1 MTLVSFN
8 PAQMLGEALTKMLL
22 EYRSAGT
29 PVLLFLSGGSS
40 LEPLAY
46 VKPETMSG
54 LVTLTTLDERHDP
67 SGLNS
72 NFRALAR
79 TEFFKQA
86 QLQGAQVIDTC
97 VLLGESHTEL
107 ADRIETDVR
116 AWTIEHP
123 HGVMLAVAG
132 VGADGHTAGIM
143 PYSED
148 RVAFTERFEGER
160 FFVAYDASGK
170 NPLAHRVTA
179 TMTLIRKLTHVFV
192 YARGAEKREARVAMK
207 EQGPLAECPAR
218 IYQSVPATFYFGD

>member
-1 MTLVSFN
+1 MTLVPFN
-8 PAQMLGEALTKMLL
+8 PAQMLGEALTKTLS
-22 EYRSAGT
+22 EYQASDT

-54 LVTLTTLDERHDP
+54 LVTITTLDERHDP

-79 TEFFKQA
+79 TDFFKQV

-116 AWTIEHP
+116 AWMIEHP
-123 HGVMLAVAG
+123 HGVLLAVAG
-132 VGADGHTAGIM
+132 LGADGHTAGIM
-143 PYSED
+143 PHPED
-148 RVAFTERFEGER
+148 RVTFAERFEGDR
-160 FFVAYDASGK
+160 YFVAYDASGK
-170 NPLAHRVTA
+170 NPIAHRVTA
-179 TMTLIRKLTHVFV
+179 TITLLRKLTHAFL
-192 YARGAEKREARVAMK
+192 YAHGAEKRAARVAMK
-207 EQGPLAECPAR
+207 EEGSLAECPAR
-218 IYQSVPATFYFGD
+218 IYQSIPTTFYFGD

>member
-1 MTLVSFN
+1 MTLVPFN

-22 EYRSAGT
+22 EYKSSGT

-116 AWTIEHP
+116 AWLIEHP
-123 HGVMLAVAG
+123 HGVLLAVAG
-132 VGADGHTAGIM
+132 LGADGHTAGIM
-143 PYSED
+143 PYPED

-160 FFVAYDASGK
+160 FFVAYDATGK
-170 NPLAHRVTA
+170 NPITRRVTA
-179 TMTLIRKLTHVFV
+179 TLTFIRKLSHVFL
-192 YARGAEKREARVAMK
+192 YAHGAEKRAARVAIK
-207 EQGPLAECPAR
+207 ETGPLAGCPAR
-218 IYQSVPATFYFGD
+218 IYQSVPTTFYFGD